1 MKDTLK
7 RIAFAI
13 FASLFVLTSC
23 TQLTDPVTVY
33 SGNGD
38 KNVEVGETTN
48 ITINVSSSSEIIKF
62 NTQTVARTIAPEAI
76 DGASGGKF
84 YIWGKNTIS
93 KVEFGPA
100 EIEFSA
106 TDGTNGK
113 KGTVTRLFE
122 RSSYELYL
130 AFVLNDSMEG
140 DVSVPNIETY
150 AALTANTDVD
160 LRYNEKVYFYL
171 TPNKASSQGGT
182 VSLKVYADGWTPAD
196 FSDYTMK
203 IGLYSLDNLE
213 TSKAEVTSMNGALST
228 TLPPTTIPTSANWV
242 TPTTVPAGTYEF
254 RVDFKKGDKTYS
266 ASEDIIVLANQ
277 TTEGE
282 FPIPDIIEKKPEAPT
297 NFSAAFLDPSTS
309 LENATFYNVALFWNE
324 TNIINESNFEL
335 EIFEYPATAPKDG
348 VLPTNEEKWN
358 QLKTSYTSAKVI
370 TYDNKGTEDGSK
382 IKWIGSDKCT
392 IYYEGDLNKN
402 STYVVMQVLL
412 GSRYAARI
420 RAVNDAG
427 ESAWCYVTLP
437 TNISTGSTIIP
448 EGIENK
454 VNYKAFPANSKTINR
469 YKLRYNLNGG
479 KEMKYDS
486 TDKKLVDL
494 AAGDPKINLV
504 TFHSYTGVSEAIVT
518 PERSIPQ
525 TTPENGKYIVTEYNG
540 NFDYWQYWYN
550 GDSPYTTDNGDGKPE
565 NAGYDD
571 FKNLTLTASYISD
584 SDMDVTLIQPADY
597 IIQSTHAKI
606 EFYKDND
613 TTPLDPQPALSKG
626 KYKVSLAAANKFKLS
641 LVTPYQYQKV
651 EYSIA
656 RTNGN
661 TEEFVYDTKV
671 TSAGDPTIMYTY
683 TSDTTDNGL
692 ISFQSLLPGIYEV
705 QWKAWHSTRGNT
717 PYTYHVYIEIT
728 E

>member
-1 MKDTLK
+1 MKNTLK
-7 RIAFAI
+7 RIALAI

-38 KNVEVGETTN
+38 KNVEVLGETTN

-76 DGASGGKF
+76 DGTSGGKF
-84 YIWGKNTIS
+84 YIWGTNTIS
-93 KVEFGPA
+93 NAGFGP
-100 EIEFSA
+100 EVIEFSA
-106 TDGTNGK
+106 TDGSNGK
-113 KGTVTRLFE
+113 KGTVTKLFE
-122 RSSYELYL
+122 RSSYDLKL
-130 AFVLNDSMEG
+130 AFVLDNSGMDE
-140 DVSVPNIETY
+140 VSETNIKKY
-150 AALTANTDVD
+150 AALMANTDVD

-171 TPNKASSQGGT
+171 TPNKDSPLGGK
-182 VSLKVYADGWTPAD
+182 VSLKVYADEWTPAD

-203 IGLYSLDNLE
+203 IGLYSLDDLE
-213 TSKAEVTSMNGALST
+213 TSKADVTSMDGPLSA
-228 TLPPTTIPTSANWV
+228 TLPPTAIPASANWV

-282 FPIPDIIEKKPEAPT
+282 FPIPDIIGKKPKAPT

-309 LENATFYNVALFWNE
+309 LENATFYNVALFWDG

-335 EIFEYPATAPKDG
+335 EIFEYPATAPKEG
-348 VLPTNEEKWN
+348 VLPTDDEEWN
-358 QLKTSYTSAKVI
+358 DLKTDISAKVI

-437 TNISTGSTIIP
+437 ADISTIP

-454 VNYKAFPANSKTINR
+454 DKYNAFPAASKTINR

-479 KEMKYDS
+479 KEMKYD
-486 TDKKLVDL
+486 TTATKLVDL
-494 AAGDPKINLV
+494 AAGDTKIDLV
-504 TFHSYTGVSEAIVT
+504 TFHSYTDTSVVIVT

-525 TTPENGKYIVTEYNG
+525 TSPDTGKYIVTEYNG

-550 GDSPYTTDNGDGKPE
+550 GDSPYTTDDNDGKPV
-565 NAGYDD
+565 NAEYND
-571 FKNLTLTASYISD
+571 FKNLTLTASYISA
-584 SDMDVTLIQPADY
+584 SDMDVTLIQHADY
-597 IIQSTHAKI
+597 VIADTDVTIIFEGESGVEDLEET
-606 EFYKDND
+606 
-613 TTPLDPQPALSKG
+613 KG
-626 KYKVSLAAANKFKLS
+626 KYTVSLAVVDTINVGFETTKH
-641 LVTPYQYQKV
+641 
-651 EYSIA
+651 YSKI
-656 RTNGN
+656 
-661 TEEFVYDTKV
+661 E
-671 TSAGDPTIMYTY
+671 Y
-683 TSDTTDNGL
+683 TSEKNGTGSE
-692 ISFQSLLPGIYEV
+692 ISYGEYVLEYNDPNYTNDYAIDISSWIPGTYVIT
-705 QWKAWHSTRGNT
+705 WKAWHSTRGNN
-717 PYTYHVYIEIT
+717 PYTYYQYVEIT

>member
-1 MKDTLK
+1 MKNTLK
-7 RIAFAI
+7 RIALAI

-38 KNVEVGETTN
+38 KNVEVLGETTN

-76 DGASGGKF
+76 DGSLGGKF
-84 YIWGKNTIS
+84 YIWGTNTIS
-93 KVEFGPA
+93 EAVFGPE
-100 EIEFSA
+100 EIDFTA
-106 TDGTNGK
+106 TAGTNGK
-113 KGTVTRLFE
+113 KGTVTKLFE

-130 AFVLNDSMEG
+130 AFVLDDSMP
-140 DVSVPNIETY
+140 DDATANVDNIKQY
-150 AALTANTDVD
+150 AALMANTDVD

-171 TPNKASSQGGT
+171 TPNKDSNLGGK

-203 IGLYSLDNLE
+203 IGLYSLDDLE
-213 TSKAEVTSMNGALST
+213 TSIADVTSMNGALSA

-254 RVDFKKGDKTYS
+254 RVDFVKGNKTYS

-282 FPIPDIIEKKPEAPT
+282 FPIPDIIGKKPEAPT
-297 NFSAAFLDPSTS
+297 DFSAAFLDPSTS
-309 LENATFYNVALFWNE
+309 LENATFYNVALFWDG

-335 EIFEYPATAPKDG
+335 EIFEYPATAPKNG
-348 VLPTNEEKWN
+348 VLPTDEETWN
-358 QLKTSYTSAKVI
+358 DLKTDISAKVI

-437 TNISTGSTIIP
+437 TAITSDDSSILP

-454 VNYKAFPANSKTINR
+454 DKYQAFPANSKTINR

-479 KEMKYDS
+479 KEMKYD
-486 TDKKLVDL
+486 TTATKLVNLED
-494 AAGDPKINLV
+494 DDTKIDLV
-504 TFHSYTGVSEAIVT
+504 TFHSYTGTSETIVT

-525 TTPENGKYIVTEYNG
+525 TDPGNGKYIVTEYNG

-550 GDSPYTTDNGDGKPE
+550 GDSPYTTDGDDGKPVNE
-565 NAGYDD
+565 AYND
-571 FKNLTLTASYISD
+571 FKNLTLTASYISA
-584 SDMDVTLIQPADY
+584 SDMDVTLIQHADY
-597 IIQSTHAKI
+597 VIADTDATIIFEGESGEEELEKT
-606 EFYKDND
+606 N
-613 TTPLDPQPALSKG
+613 G
-626 KYKVSLAAANKFKLS
+626 KYTVSLADVDTINVGFETTKHYSKIEYTSEKNGTGSEISYGEYVLEYDDTKS
-641 LVTPYQYQKV
+641 KYTND
-651 EYSIA
+651 YSIDISSWIP
-656 RTNGN
+656 G
-661 TEEFVYDTKV
+661 
-671 TSAGDPTIMYTY
+671 TY
-683 TSDTTDNGL
+683 VIT
-692 ISFQSLLPGIYEV
+692 
-705 QWKAWHSTRGNT
+705 WKAWHSTRGND
-717 PYTYHVYIEIT
+717 PYTYYQYVEIT

>member
-1 MKDTLK
+1 MKNTLK
-7 RIAFAI
+7 RIALAI

-33 SGNGD
+33 SGNEN
-38 KNVEVGETTN
+38 KNGEVGETTN

-76 DGASGGKF
+76 DGTSGGKF
-84 YIWGKNTIS
+84 YIWGTDTIS
-93 KVEFGPA
+93 EAVFGPE

-106 TDGTNGK
+106 TNGTNGK
-113 KGTVTRLFE
+113 KGTVTKLFE

-130 AFVLNDSMEG
+130 AFVLDGSMPG
-140 DVSVPNIETY
+140 DATATVPNIEKY

-171 TPNKASSQGGT
+171 TPNKASTQGGK

-203 IGLYSLDNLE
+203 IGLYSLDNLD
-213 TSKAEVTSMNGALST
+213 TPKSEVSSMNGALSG
-228 TLPPTTIPTSANWV
+228 TLLPESSPTNANWV

-254 RVDFKKGDKTYS
+254 RVDFTKGDKTYS

-282 FPIPDIIEKKPEAPT
+282 FPIPDIIGKKPEAPT
-297 NFSAAFLDPSTS
+297 DFSAAFLDPSTS
-309 LENATFYNVALFWNE
+309 LENATFYNVALFWDG
-324 TNIINESNFEL
+324 TSIINESNFEL
-335 EIFEYPATAPKDG
+335 EIFEYPAAAPKAG
-348 VLPTNEEKWN
+348 VLPTDDEEWN
-358 QLKTSYTSAKVI
+358 DLKTGISAKVI

-392 IYYEGDLNKN
+392 NYYEGDLNKN

-437 TNISTGSTIIP
+437 ADISTIP

-454 VNYKAFPANSKTINR
+454 DDYEAFPDKSKTINR

-479 KEMKYDS
+479 KEMKYDTS
-486 TDKKLVDL
+486 ATKLVDL
-494 AAGDPKINLV
+494 GEGDTKINLV
-504 TFHSYTGVSEAIVT
+504 TFHSYTDTSVAIVT

-525 TTPENGKYIVTEYNG
+525 TDPENGKYIVTEYNG

-550 GDSPYTTDNGDGKPE
+550 GDSPYTTDGDDGKPV
-565 NAGYDD
+565 NAEYDD
-571 FKNLTLTASYISD
+571 FKNLTLIASYISA
-584 SDMDVTLIQPADY
+584 SDMDVTLIQHADY
-597 IIQSTHAKI
+597 VIADTDVTIIFKGEGADKTLV
-606 EFYKDND
+606 EDN
-613 TTPLDPQPALSKG
+613 G
-626 KYKVSLAAANKFKLS
+626 KYTVSLAVVDTINVGFKTTKHYSKIEYTSEKNGTGSEISYGEYVLEYNAPNY
-641 LVTPYQYQKV
+641 TND
-651 EYSIA
+651 YSIDISSWIP
-656 RTNGN
+656 G
-661 TEEFVYDTKV
+661 
-671 TSAGDPTIMYTY
+671 TY
-683 TSDTTDNGL
+683 VIT
-692 ISFQSLLPGIYEV
+692 
-705 QWKAWHSTRGNT
+705 WKAWHSARGND
-717 PYTYHVYIEIT
+717 PYTYYQYVEIT

>member
-1 MKDTLK
+1 MKNTLK
-7 RIAFAI
+7 RIALAI

-33 SGNGD
+33 SGNEN
-38 KNVEVGETTN
+38 KNVEVLGETTN

-76 DGASGGKF
+76 DGTSGGKF

-93 KVEFGPA
+93 KAEFVPK

-106 TDGTNGK
+106 TAGTNGK
-113 KGTVTRLFE
+113 KGTVTKLFE

-130 AFVLNDSMEG
+130 AFVLDNSGMDE
-140 DVSVPNIETY
+140 VSESNIKKY
-150 AALTANTDVD
+150 AALMANTDVD

-171 TPNKASSQGGT
+171 TPNKDSPLGGK
-182 VSLKVYADGWTPAD
+182 VSLKVYADGWNPAD

-203 IGLYSLDNLE
+203 IGLYSLDDLE
-213 TSKAEVTSMNGALST
+213 TSKADVTSMNGVLSA
-228 TLPPTTIPTSANWV
+228 TLPPADIPDSANWV

-282 FPIPDIIEKKPEAPT
+282 FPIPDIIGKKPKAPT

-309 LENATFYNVALFWNE
+309 LENATFYNVALFWDG

-335 EIFEYPATAPKDG
+335 EIFEYPATAPKEG
-348 VLPTNEEKWN
+348 VLPTDDEDWN
-358 QLKTSYTSAKVI
+358 DLKTDISAKVI

-427 ESAWCYVTLP
+427 ESDWCYVTLTDNIDAIP
-437 TNISTGSTIIP
+437 TEIKESASY
-448 EGIENK
+448 
-454 VNYKAFPANSKTINR
+454 VAFPADSKTINR

-479 KEMKYDS
+479 KEMKYAD
-486 TDKKLVDL
+486 TKLVDL
-494 AAGDPKINLV
+494 EAADTKIDLV
-504 TFHSYTGVSEAIVT
+504 TFHSYTGTSVAIVT

-550 GDSPYTTDNGDGKPE
+550 GDSPYTKDVDGKPV
-565 NAGYDD
+565 NDAYND
-571 FKNLTLTASYISD
+571 FKNLTLTASYISA
-584 SDMDVTLIQPADY
+584 SDMDVTLIQHADY
-597 IIQSTHAKI
+597 VIADTDVPIIFKGKGTDKTLV
-606 EFYKDND
+606 KDN
-613 TTPLDPQPALSKG
+613 G
-626 KYKVSLAAANKFKLS
+626 KYTVSLAEVDTINVGFNTTK
-641 LVTPYQYQKV
+641 QYSKIEYTSEKNGTGSKISYGEYV
-651 EYSIA
+651 LEYDDTKSKYTNDYSIDISSWIP
-656 RTNGN
+656 G
-661 TEEFVYDTKV
+661 
-671 TSAGDPTIMYTY
+671 TY
-683 TSDTTDNGL
+683 VIT
-692 ISFQSLLPGIYEV
+692 
-705 QWKAWHSTRGNT
+705 WKAWHSTRGND
-717 PYTYHVYIEIT
+717 PYSYHQYVEIT

>member
-1 MKDTLK
+1 MKNTLK
-7 RIAFAI
+7 RIALAI

-38 KNVEVGETTN
+38 KNVEVLGETTN

-76 DGASGGKF
+76 DGTLDGKF
-84 YIWGKNTIS
+84 YIWGTNTIS
-93 KVEFGPA
+93 NAGFGPE
-100 EIEFSA
+100 EIDFTA
-106 TDGTNGK
+106 TAGTNGK
-113 KGTVTRLFE
+113 KGTVTKLFE

-130 AFVLNDSMEG
+130 AFVLDNSIPDG
-140 DVSVPNIETY
+140 VTANVDNIKKY

-171 TPNKASSQGGT
+171 TPNKASTQGGK
-182 VSLKVYADGWTPAD
+182 VSLKVYADGWTPAN

-203 IGLYSLDNLE
+203 IGLYSLDDLE
-213 TSKAEVTSMNGALST
+213 TSIADVTSMNGALSA
-228 TLPPTTIPTSANWV
+228 TLPPTTIPASANWV

-254 RVDFKKGDKTYS
+254 RVDFTKGDKTYS

-282 FPIPDIIEKKPEAPT
+282 FPIPDIIGKKPVAPT
-297 NFSAAFLDPSTS
+297 EFSAAFLDPSTS
-309 LENATFYNVALFWNE
+309 LENATFYNVALFWNG

-335 EIFEYPATAPKDG
+335 EIFEYPATAPKAG
-348 VLPTNEEKWN
+348 VLPTDDEDWN
-358 QLKTSYTSAKVI
+358 DLKNDISAKVI

-437 TNISTGSTIIP
+437 TAIISDGSSILP

-454 VNYKAFPANSKTINR
+454 DDYEAFPANSKTINR

-479 KEMKYDS
+479 KEMKYDI
-486 TDKKLVDL
+486 TATELVDL
-494 AAGDPKINLV
+494 EDDDTKIDLV
-504 TFHSYTGVSEAIVT
+504 TFHSYTGTSETIVT

-525 TTPENGKYIVTEYNG
+525 NAPENGKYIVTEYNG

-550 GDSPYTTDNGDGKPE
+550 GDSPYTTDDADGKPVNE
-565 NAGYDD
+565 AYND
-571 FKNLTLTASYISD
+571 FKNLTLTASYISA
-584 SDMDVTLIQPADY
+584 SDMDVTLIQHADY
-597 IIQSTHAKI
+597 LIEDGDVTIVFADGDDPVALTKTNGVYVVSLDEVNKIKVGFETEKQYSKI
-606 EFYKDND
+606 E
-613 TTPLDPQPALSKG
+613 
-626 KYKVSLAAANKFKLS
+626 
-641 LVTPYQYQKV
+641 
-651 EYSIA
+651 
-656 RTNGN
+656 
-661 TEEFVYDTKV
+661 
-671 TSAGDPTIMYTY
+671 Y
-683 TSDTTDNGL
+683 TSEKNGTSSE
-692 ISFQSLLPGIYEV
+692 ISYGEYVLEYNDPNYTNDYAIDISSWIPGTYVIT
-705 QWKAWHSTRGNT
+705 WKAWHSTRGND
-717 PYTYHVYIEIT
+717 PYTYHYYVQIT

>member
-1 MKDTLK
+1 MKNTLK
-7 RIAFAI
+7 RIALAI

-33 SGNGD
+33 SGNGN

-62 NTQTVARTIAPEAI
+62 NTQTVARTIAPAAI
-76 DGASGGKF
+76 DGTSGGKF
-84 YIWGKNTIS
+84 YIWGTNTIS
-93 KVEFGPA
+93 NAPFGPDP
-100 EIEFSA
+100 IDFTA
-106 TDGTNGK
+106 TAGTNGK
-113 KGTVTRLFE
+113 KGTVTKLFE

-130 AFVLNDSMEG
+130 AFVLDGSMPVG
-140 DVSVPNIETY
+140 AVADVGNIKKF

-171 TPNKASSQGGT
+171 TPNKDSTQGGR
-182 VSLKVYADGWTPAD
+182 VSLTVYADGWDPAN

-203 IGLYSLDNLE
+203 IGLYPLDDLE
-213 TSKAEVTSMNGALST
+213 TVKAEVSSMNGDLSA
-228 TLPPTTIPTSANWV
+228 TLPPPAKPTSANWV
-242 TPTTVPAGTYEF
+242 PSTTVDAGTYEF

-266 ASEDIIVLANQ
+266 VSEDIIVLANQ

-282 FPIPDIIEKKPEAPT
+282 FPIPDIIGKKPEAPT

-309 LENATFYNVALFWNE
+309 LENATFYNVALFWDG
-324 TNIINESNFEL
+324 TTIINESNFEL
-335 EIFEYPATAPKDG
+335 EIFEYPADAPIAG
-348 VLPTNEEKWN
+348 VLPTDDEEWN
-358 QLKTSYTSAKVI
+358 DLKTDISAKVI

-427 ESAWCYVTLP
+427 ESDWCYVTLP
-437 TNISTGSTIIP
+437 TNISTIP

-454 VNYKAFPANSKTINR
+454 NDYEAFPENSKTINR

-479 KEMKYDS
+479 KEMKYDT
-486 TDKKLVDL
+486 TDTKLVDL
-494 AAGDPKINLV
+494 AAGDTKIDLV
-504 TFHSYTGVSEAIVT
+504 TFHSYTDTSVEIVT
-518 PERSIPQ
+518 PERSIPE
-525 TTPENGKYIVTEYNG
+525 TSPEDGKYIVTEYNG
-540 NFDYWQYWYN
+540 NFDYWKYWYN
-550 GDSPYTTDNGDGKPE
+550 GDSPYTTDDADGKPVNE
-565 NAGYDD
+565 GYDD

-584 SDMDVTLIQPADY
+584 LDVTLIQPADY
-597 IIQSTHAKI
+597 IIQSTQAKI
-606 EFYKDND
+606 EFYKD
-613 TTPLDPQPALSKG
+613 TTPLDPQPGLTAG
-626 KYKVSLAAANKFKLS
+626 KYEVSLANANKFKLS
-641 LVTPYQYQKV
+641 LVTPYQYEKV

-671 TSAGDPTIMYTY
+671 TSDGTPIEYTY
-683 TSDTTDNGL
+683 TSDTADGL
-692 ISFQSLLPGIYEV
+692 ISLQSLLPGIYEV

-717 PYTYHVYIEIT
+717 PYTYHYYVQIT

>member
-1 MKDTLK
+1 MKNTLK
-7 RIAFAI
+7 RIALAI

-38 KNVEVGETTN
+38 KNVEVLGETTN

-62 NTQTVARTIAPEAI
+62 NTQTVARTIAPAAI
-76 DGASGGKF
+76 DGTLGGKF
-84 YIWGKNTIS
+84 YIWGTNTIS
-93 KVEFGPA
+93 EAVFGPE

-106 TDGTNGK
+106 TNGSNGK
-113 KGTVTRLFE
+113 KGTVTKLFE

-130 AFVLNDSMEG
+130 AFVLDGSMEG
-140 DVSVPNIETY
+140 EATVANIETY

-171 TPNKASSQGGT
+171 TPNKASAQGGN
-182 VSLKVYADGWTPAD
+182 VSLKVYADDWIPAD

-213 TSKAEVTSMNGALST
+213 TPKADVSSMNGSLSN

-254 RVDFKKGDKTYS
+254 RVDFKKGNKTYS

-309 LENATFYNVALFWNE
+309 LENATFYNVALFWNG

-358 QLKTSYTSAKVI
+358 HLKTSYTSAKVI

-437 TNISTGSTIIP
+437 TDISTIP

-454 VNYKAFPANSKTINR
+454 DKYEAFPEDSKTINR

-479 KEMKYDS
+479 KEMKYD
-486 TDKKLVDL
+486 TTATKLVDL
-494 AAGDPKINLV
+494 AEDDTKIDLV
-504 TFHSYTGVSEAIVT
+504 TFHSYTGNPETIVT

-525 TTPENGKYIVTEYNG
+525 NDPEDGKYIVTEYNG
-540 NFDYWQYWYN
+540 NFDYWKYWYN
-550 GDSPYTTDNGDGKPE
+550 GDSPYTTDDADGKPV

-584 SDMDVTLIQPADY
+584 LDVTLIQPADY

-606 EFYKDND
+606 EFYKD
-613 TTPLDPQPALSKG
+613 TTLLTPQPGLTSG
-626 KYKVSLAAANKFKLS
+626 KYIVSLAAVNKFKLL
-641 LVTPYQYQKV
+641 LVTPYQYEKV

-671 TSAGDPTIMYTY
+671 TSVGTPIEYTY

-692 ISFQSLLPGIYEV
+692 ISLQSLLPGIYEV

-717 PYTYHVYIEIT
+717 PYTYHYYVQIT

>member
-1 MKDTLK
+1 MKNTLK
-7 RIAFAI
+7 RIALAI

-33 SGNGD
+33 SGNED
-38 KNVEVGETTN
+38 KNVELLGETTN

-76 DGASGGKF
+76 DGSSGGKF

-93 KVEFGPA
+93 KAEFGPE

-106 TDGTNGK
+106 TNGTNGK

-130 AFVLNDSMEG
+130 AFVLDDSMEG
-140 DVSVPNIETY
+140 DASVTNIETY

-171 TPNKASSQGGT
+171 TPNKASAQGGT

-203 IGLYSLDNLE
+203 IGLYSLDDLE
-213 TSKAEVTSMNGALST
+213 TPKADVSSMNGALST
-228 TLPPTTIPTSANWV
+228 TLPPTDIPDSANWV

-254 RVDFKKGDKTYS
+254 RVDFVKGDKTYS

-437 TNISTGSTIIP
+437 TDISDIIP

-454 VNYKAFPANSKTINR
+454 DKYQAFPEKSKTINR

-479 KEMKYDS
+479 KEMKYDL
-486 TDKKLVDL
+486 TTTKLVDL
-494 AAGDPKINLV
+494 GEGDTKINLV
-504 TFHSYTGVSEAIVT
+504 TFHSYTDTSVAIVT
-518 PERSIPQ
+518 PKRSIPQ
-525 TTPENGKYIVTEYNG
+525 TDPENGKYIVTEYNG

-550 GDSPYTTDNGDGKPE
+550 GDSPYTTDGGDGKPV
-565 NAGYDD
+565 NAKYDD
-571 FKNLTLTASYISD
+571 FKNLTLTASYISA

-606 EFYKDND
+606 EFYKDEG
-613 TTPLDPQPALSKG
+613 TTPLDPQPVLTDG

-671 TSAGDPTIMYTY
+671 NSTVNPIVYTY

>member
-1 MKDTLK
+1 MKNTLK
-7 RIAFAI
+7 RIALAI

-38 KNVEVGETTN
+38 KNVEVLGETTN

-62 NTQTVARTIAPEAI
+62 NTQTVARTIAPAAI
-76 DGASGGKF
+76 DGTSGGKF
-84 YIWGKNTIS
+84 YIWGTNTIS
-93 KVEFGPA
+93 NAGFGP
-100 EIEFSA
+100 EVIEFSA
-106 TDGTNGK
+106 TNGSNGK
-113 KGTVTRLFE
+113 KGTVTKLFE
-122 RSSYELYL
+122 RSSYDLKL
-130 AFVLNDSMEG
+130 AFVLDNSGMDE
-140 DVSVPNIETY
+140 VSETNIKKY
-150 AALTANTDVD
+150 AALMANTDVD

-171 TPNKASSQGGT
+171 TPNKDSPLGGK
-182 VSLKVYADGWTPAD
+182 VSLKVYADEWTPAD

-203 IGLYSLDNLE
+203 IGLYSLDDLE
-213 TSKAEVTSMNGALST
+213 TSKADVTSMNGVLSA
-228 TLPPTTIPTSANWV
+228 TLPPTDIPDSANWV

-282 FPIPDIIEKKPEAPT
+282 FPIPDIIGKKPKAPT

-309 LENATFYNVALFWNE
+309 LENATFYNVALFWNG

-335 EIFEYPATAPKDG
+335 EIFEYPATAPKEG
-348 VLPTNEEKWN
+348 VLPTDDEDWN
-358 QLKTSYTSAKVI
+358 DLKTDISAKVI

-479 KEMKYDS
+479 KEMKYD
-486 TDKKLVDL
+486 TTATKLVDL
-494 AAGDPKINLV
+494 EDGDTKIDLV
-504 TFHSYTGVSEAIVT
+504 TFHSYTGTDTSVAIVT

-550 GDSPYTTDNGDGKPE
+550 GDSPYTTNGDGGKPV
-565 NAGYDD
+565 NAKYDD
-571 FKNLTLTASYISD
+571 FKNLTLTASYISA
-584 SDMDVTLIQPADY
+584 SDMDVTLIQHADY
-597 IIQSTHAKI
+597 LIKDGDVTIEFADGDGPVALTKTNGVYVVSLDEVNKIKVGFETEKQYSKI
-606 EFYKDND
+606 E
-613 TTPLDPQPALSKG
+613 
-626 KYKVSLAAANKFKLS
+626 
-641 LVTPYQYQKV
+641 
-651 EYSIA
+651 
-656 RTNGN
+656 
-661 TEEFVYDTKV
+661 
-671 TSAGDPTIMYTY
+671 Y
-683 TSDTTDNGL
+683 TSEKNGTSSE
-692 ISFQSLLPGIYEV
+692 ISYGEYVLEYNDPDYTNDYAIDISSWIPGNYVIT
-705 QWKAWHSTRGNT
+705 WKAWHSTRGND
-717 PYTYHVYIEIT
+717 PYTYHVYVQIT

>member
-1 MKDTLK
+1 MKNTLK
-7 RIAFAI
+7 RIALAI

-38 KNVEVGETTN
+38 KNVEVLGETTN

-76 DGASGGKF
+76 DGTSGGKF
-84 YIWGKNTIS
+84 YIWGTNTIS
-93 KVEFGPA
+93 NAGFGP
-100 EIEFSA
+100 EVIEFSA
-106 TDGTNGK
+106 TDGSNGK
-113 KGTVTRLFE
+113 KGTVTKLFE
-122 RSSYELYL
+122 RSSYDLKL
-130 AFVLNDSMEG
+130 AFVLDNSGMDE
-140 DVSVPNIETY
+140 VSETNIKKY
-150 AALTANTDVD
+150 AALMANTDVD

-171 TPNKASSQGGT
+171 TPNKDSPLGGK
-182 VSLKVYADGWTPAD
+182 VSLKVYADEWTPAD

-203 IGLYSLDNLE
+203 IGLYSLDDLE
-213 TSKAEVTSMNGALST
+213 TSKADVTSMDGPLSA
-228 TLPPTTIPTSANWV
+228 TLPPTAIPASANWV

-254 RVDFKKGDKTYS
+254 RVDFKKGDKTYF

-282 FPIPDIIEKKPEAPT
+282 FPIPDIIGKKPKAPT

-309 LENATFYNVALFWNE
+309 LENATFYNVALFWDG

-335 EIFEYPATAPKDG
+335 EIFEYPATAPKEG
-348 VLPTNEEKWN
+348 VLPTDDEEWN
-358 QLKTSYTSAKVI
+358 DLKTDISAKVI

-437 TNISTGSTIIP
+437 ADISTIP

-454 VNYKAFPANSKTINR
+454 DKYNAFPAASKTINR

-479 KEMKYDS
+479 KEMKYD
-486 TDKKLVDL
+486 TTATKLVDL
-494 AAGDPKINLV
+494 AAGDTKIDLV
-504 TFHSYTGVSEAIVT
+504 TFHSYTDTSVVIVT

-525 TTPENGKYIVTEYNG
+525 TSPDTGKYIVTEYNG

-550 GDSPYTTDNGDGKPE
+550 GDSPYTTDDNDGKPV
-565 NAGYDD
+565 NAEYND
-571 FKNLTLTASYISD
+571 FKNLTLTASYISA
-584 SDMDVTLIQPADY
+584 SDMDVTLIQHADY
-597 IIQSTHAKI
+597 VIA
-606 EFYKDND
+606 D
-613 TTPLDPQPALSKG
+613 TDVTILFEGESGVEDLEETKG
-626 KYKVSLAAANKFKLS
+626 KYTVSLAVVDTINVGFETTKH
-641 LVTPYQYQKV
+641 
-651 EYSIA
+651 YSKI
-656 RTNGN
+656 
-661 TEEFVYDTKV
+661 E
-671 TSAGDPTIMYTY
+671 Y
-683 TSDTTDNGL
+683 TSEKNGTGSE
-692 ISFQSLLPGIYEV
+692 ISYGEYVLEYNDPNYTNDYAIDISSWIPGTYVIT
-705 QWKAWHSTRGNT
+705 WKAWHSTRGNN
-717 PYTYHVYIEIT
+717 PYTYYQYVEIT